1 MPARASFEPQGGELT
16 LPSTQLALDERSSH
30 RAEEILQAR
39 LHDNYIRTD
48 RMFAVLMVVQWL
60 AGIGVALW
68 ISPRTWAGTSWETHP
83 HVWAAILLGALTNLF
98 PAFLTWL
105 RPGEALTR
113 HVVATGQVLTSALLI
128 HLTGGRIE
136 THFHVFGSLAFL
148 AFYRDWKVLIPAT
161 VYVAADHFLRG
172 VYFPQSVYGIVTPE
186 PWRWLEHA
194 WWVLFEDFFL
204 FIAIRSTVEQMHEA
218 AETQAHLE
226 LSGEQTELAVQERTR
241 ELAQAKDGAEE
252 AARVKTA
259 FLASMSHEIRTP
271 MNAIIGMTGLLLDTR
286 LDAQQ
291 RDYSE
296 TIRVSGEHLLTLI
309 NEILDFSK
317 IEAGRLELDHA
328 PFELRQCVEEALE
341 LVAAQAQA
349 KGLELVYEFDPKIRH
364 RFIGD
369 ASRLRQVLVNLLSN
383 AVKFT
388 ETGEVVPVIV
398 QLSERDME
406 NGEHEVEV
414 AVRDTGIGM
423 TREQLGRLFQAFT
436 QADASTTRRFGG
448 TGLGL
453 AISKPLVEAM
463 GGRIWAESEL
473 GKGSTFRFTFRA
485 PAAPHDPDALPLD
498 GPDLR
503 GLHVLVVDDNA
514 TNRKVLRALS
524 EAWGMQVWDSES
536 PTSALD
542 HLREDPS
549 FQLALL
555 DYNMPEMDGLSLAR
569 EIRNRHGAS
578 MTILILSSGGM
589 PGAEVEVATSIVQ
602 GTLGKPIR
610 QSQLYNSLLNALA
623 GRPVHGAYENRRRAA
638 ATASPAPLPPLRIL
652 VAEDNV
658 VNQKVAQLLLQQL
671 GQRADLATDG
681 IEAVSALARQ
691 HYDVVL
697 MDCHM
702 PEMDGYHATR
712 EIRQRI
718 PQQRQPYIV
727 AMTAN
732 ALEGDRE
739 ECLRA
744 GMDDYIAKPVD
755 RERLRAILATVDPL
769 DSASVD
775 EPDRDQAVL
784 QLLRDEVGADGA
796 AEVVK
801 AIVGDAARLLDA
813 LEQSVE
819 RGDPAALRVAAHT
832 MKSNSALV
840 GADALTALLG
850 ELERLA
856 ASGTTEGSAEKA
868 AHGGARYRRLMEDLA
883 RGAR

>member
-1 MPARASFEPQGGELT
+1 MAARAQ
-16 LPSTQLALDERSSH
+16 
-30 RAEEILQAR
+30 EILEAR

-83 HVWAAILLGALTNLF
+83 HVWAALFLGALTNLF
-98 PAFLTWL
+98 PAYLAWL
-105 RPGEALTR
+105 RPGDALTR

-161 VYVAADHFLRG
+161 IYVAADHFLRG

-186 PWRWLEHA
+186 PWRWLEHT

-204 FIAIRSTVEQMHEA
+204 FIAIRGTVDEMHEA
-218 AETQAHLE
+218 AEQQAHLE
-226 LSGEQTELAVQERTR
+226 LSGELTERAVQERTR
-241 ELAQAKDGAEE
+241 ELAHAKDQAEE
-252 AARVKTA
+252 ATRVKTA

-271 MNAIIGMTGLLLDTR
+271 LNAIIGMTGLLLDTR

-296 TIRVSGEHLLTLI
+296 TIRGSGEQLLTLI

-328 PFELRQCVEEALE
+328 PFDLRQCVEEALE
-341 LVAAQAQA
+341 LVAAQGQA

-364 RFIGD
+364 RFVGD
-369 ASRLRQVLVNLLSN
+369 ASRLRQVLANLLSN

-388 ETGEVVPVIV
+388 EAGEVVPVVV
-398 QLSERDME
+398 QLSEREVESGD
-406 NGEHEVEV
+406 HEVEV

-423 TREQLGRLFQAFT
+423 TPEQLSRLFQAFT

-485 PAAPHDPDALPLD
+485 PAAPYESDALPFD
-498 GPDLR
+498 GPELQ
-503 GLHVLVVDDNA
+503 GLNMLVVDDNA
-514 TNRKVLRALS
+514 TNRKILRRLAES
-524 EAWGMQVWDSES
+524 WGMTVWDSES
-536 PTSALD
+536 PVRALE
-542 HLREDPS
+542 HLREDSS

-569 EIRNRHGAS
+569 EIRNRVGAG

-589 PGAEVEVATSIVQ
+589 PSADVKAAASIIQ
-602 GTLGKPIR
+602 GMLGKPIR
-610 QSQLYNSLLNALA
+610 QSQLYNSLLNVFA
-623 GRPVHGAYENRRRAA
+623 GRPIRVPPEERHRAKESA
-638 ATASPAPLPPLRIL
+638 PAAPLRPLRIL
-652 VAEDNV
+652 LAEDNV
-658 VNQKVAQLLLQQL
+658 VNQKVAQLLLRQL
-671 GQRADLATDG
+671 GQRADIATNG
-681 IEAVSALARQ
+681 IEAVSALKRQ

-697 MDCHM
+697 MDCQM
-702 PEMDGYHATR
+702 PEMDGFDATR
-712 EIRQRI
+712 EIREQI
-718 PQQRQPYIV
+718 PQERQPYIV
-727 AMTAN
+727 AITAN

-739 ECLRA
+739 DCLRA

-755 RERLRAILATVDPL
+755 RAHLRAILAAV
-769 DSASVD
+769 
-775 EPDRDQAVL
+775 EPTPAADIEERVRDRAVL
-784 QLLRDEVGADGA
+784 ERLRDELGSDGA
-796 AEVVK
+796 AEVV
-801 AIVGDAARLLDA
+801 ATLVEEAARLLQG
-813 LEQSVE
+813 LEESLA
-819 RGDPAALRVAAHT
+819 RRDPAALRLIAHT
-832 MKSNSALV
+832 MKSNSAMV
-840 GADALTALLG
+840 GADALTALL
-850 ELERLA
+850 EEVEQLA
-856 ASGTTEGSAEKA
+856 GSGAIDGAAEKA
-868 AHGGARYRRLMEDLA
+868 DLGGARYRRLIEDLA
-883 RGAR
+883 AGRE